1 MTSRKFFPWSLTF
14 LLLGA
19 LAIGAVVWSMWRAE
33 QVVTALP
40 DVIGARVL
48 SAVRV
53 ITNQQPT
60 ITVNERVFVERSRD
74 ALQLVVSERETS
86 VEREV
91 RSTQFYSSNQLRV
104 RSGFIV
110 KAGFDLAEP
119 FAVEIKGDRVILQ
132 LPPARILSVES
143 TGYEIE
149 RKDGLWNRVSDEEIS
164 AEISAITRSAR
175 EKMIELG
182 MLAEAESTFIRQL
195 GERLGGDILIETRPY
210 DHAH

>member
-1 MTSRKFFPWSLTF
+1 MNAKKSFPWSLTF

-19 LAIGAVVWSMWRAE
+19 LAIGAVVWTMWRAE
-33 QVVTALP
+33 RVVTSVP
-40 DVIGARVL
+40 DAIGASVL
-48 SAVRV
+48 SAVRGV
-53 ITNQQPT
+53 TNQQPT

-91 RSTQFYSSNQLRV
+91 KSTQFYSSNVLKV

-110 KAGFDLAEP
+110 KAGFDLSEP
-119 FAVEIKGDRVILQ
+119 FAVEIKEDRVLLQ

-149 RKDGLWNRVSDEEIS
+149 RKDGFWNRVTDEEIS
-164 AEISAITRSAR
+164 TEISTITSSAR
-175 EKMIELG
+175 EKMIQGG
-182 MLAEAESTFIRQL
+182 MLEEAESTFIRQL
-195 GERLGGDILIETRPY
+195 SERLGGDIIIETQPHN
-210 DHAH
+210 HAH